1 MSDIYIR
8 RYYILAPY
16 SWYLFVLSN
25 TLITIFL
32 EYIGCIDQNLLSSWF
47 LIYIRTWKKYQS
59 PRTVCRKFRMCESGG
74 NYIRTKIPDFA
85 LYIDVVLFNDK
96 TQIKQIWLSMNDWV
110 SYLEQNEHHH
120 HLIETLTFS
129 D

>member
-1 MSDIYIR
+1 M
-8 RYYILAPY
+8 
-16 SWYLFVLSN
+16 
-25 TLITIFL
+25 
-32 EYIGCIDQNLLSSWF
+32 
-47 LIYIRTWKKYQS
+47 
-59 PRTVCRKFRMCESGG
+59 
-74 NYIRTKIPDFA
+74 PDFA